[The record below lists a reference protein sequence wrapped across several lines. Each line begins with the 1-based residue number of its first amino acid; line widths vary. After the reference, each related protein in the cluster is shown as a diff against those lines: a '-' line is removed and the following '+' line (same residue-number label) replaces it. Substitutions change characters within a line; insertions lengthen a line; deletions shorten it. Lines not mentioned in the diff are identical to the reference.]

1 MNYKVITIKEGDAHP
16 AEKYIE
22 DEEMLIV
29 EREDGVWYNAE
40 EFFHV
45 VGEVSFT
52 ID

>member
-1 MNYKVITIKEGDAHP
+1 MNYKVITIKEGDDHEAV
-16 AEKYIE
+16 KRFE

-29 EREDGVWYNAE
+29 DREDGVWYNAD

-52 ID
+52 IN